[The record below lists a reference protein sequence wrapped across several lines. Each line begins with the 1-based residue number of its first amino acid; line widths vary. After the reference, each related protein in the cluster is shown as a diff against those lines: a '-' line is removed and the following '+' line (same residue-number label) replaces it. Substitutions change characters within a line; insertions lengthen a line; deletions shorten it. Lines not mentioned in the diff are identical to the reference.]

1 MEILFHYSLNSPGK
15 FYASLGRKA
24 GSGLCPGF
32 NTNFLKKP
40 VLVLL
45 MSACIFIAEGQINYT
60 SPKVKNPG
68 YPVVFA
74 IGHAHID
81 PVWRWNKDEGY
92 AEVFATFRSA
102 LDRMKEYP
110 DVAFIASSAQFYE
123 WVANT
128 DPKMFSEIKQ
138 RVAEG
143 RWNIV
148 GGWWIEPDLN
158 CPLGES
164 LIRQGLYGQ
173 LFFREHFGKKVK
185 IGFNPDSFG
194 HPWTLPQI
202 LKSQELEAYC
212 FMRPKITEKPG
223 IPAPLFNWLGPDGSE
238 IFTVQIAG
246 SYNHENS
253 EDFETYLERINDRY
267 AKDLPAVNTF
277 PFFYGVG
284 NHGGGPTIANIN
296 KIKEL
301 QAGKYPNMKFGTL
314 EGFVNQVKPMQ
325 NSFSTVNDELQHHA
339 RGCYSACSDI
349 KLWNRQAEAALLSAE
364 KISSIA
370 TVLFNM
376 PDQTARLRE
385 SWKRV
390 LFNQFHDIMAGS
402 AIESA
407 YADAHSDLGYAMSEA
422 KDIQSEGLQVL
433 VMTVNTAD
441 TAFKNSIPFIVFNPC
456 SWSVK
461 TYVHVEMERSDGKT
475 SPILYNSDGE
485 EVTYQEVRT
494 AGANVRWRASGI
506 FEAELPAFGY
516 EIFRMDFSNNKKPV
530 KSEAKVKVT
539 ENSLENELVKI
550 EFDRQTGSISSYF
563 DKKNQRELLTKPG
576 AMPVVL
582 NDPGDTWG
590 HNIEAYNQLVGQF
603 GKPEFTILE
612 TGPERAVLQ
621 VKTYYGNSFIV
632 QSFSL
637 YGNSGELDC
646 LVTLDWHE
654 LQKMLKLSI
663 PTIMTKGK
671 LTYSIPYGFIE
682 RPMNGNEEPG
692 QTWIDISG
700 NDSRGTFG
708 LSLLNDS
715 KCGYSVKDGDMQLT
729 VLHSAAWSHHIPDT
743 VRVNDGY
750 RYMEQGIHE
759 FTYKLVPHEGDW
771 RDANIALKSEE
782 YLVKPVVYLTNNHT
796 GTLPKKNSFITVTG
810 KGVSISA
817 AKISEDGKTWVL
829 RFIELNGKAP
839 KARVEIRSLNKAVD
853 FTMRPCEIKTFR
865 IPIGKTP
872 GGIMEVNALEE

>member
-1 MEILFHYSLNSPGK
+1 MM
-15 FYASLGRKA
+15 
-24 GSGLCPGF
+24 
-32 NTNFLKKP
+32 KKII
-40 VLVLL
+40 LVLL
-45 MSACIFIAEGQINYT
+45 LFAGIFVARGQTAGTMPGKNT
-60 SPKVKNPG
+60 VSPSVI
-68 YPVVFA
+68 A

-123 WVANT
+123 WVATT
-128 DPKMFSEIKQ
+128 DPKMFAEIKQ

-173 LFFREHFGKKVK
+173 LFFQKHFGKKVK
-185 IGFNPDSFG
+185 VGFNPDSFG

-202 LKSQELEAYC
+202 LNSQELEAYC

-223 IPAPLFNWLGPDGSE
+223 IPAPLFNWQGPDGSK
-238 IFTVQIAG
+238 IFAIQIAG

-253 EDFETYLERINDRY
+253 EDFETYLGRINDRY
-267 AKDLPAVNTF
+267 TKDLPAVNTF

-301 QAGKYPNMKFGTL
+301 QGGKYPGMKFGTL
-314 EGFVNQVKPMQ
+314 EDFVNRVKPLQ

-364 KISSIA
+364 KISSLS
-370 TVLFNM
+370 TSLFNM
-376 PDQTARLRE
+376 PDQTGRLGE

-407 YADAHSDLGYAMSEA
+407 YTDAHNDLGYAMSEA
-422 KDIQSEGLQVL
+422 KDIQTKGLQGI
-433 VMTVNTAD
+433 VMNVNTAD
-441 TAFKNSIPFIVFNPC
+441 TAFKNSIPFMVFNPG
-456 SWSVK
+456 SSAVK
-461 TYVHVEMERSDGKT
+461 TYIHVEMERGDGKT
-475 SPILYNSDGE
+475 SPVLYNSEGK
-485 EVTYQEVRT
+485 EVSWQEVRT
-494 AGANVRWRASGI
+494 AGANVRWRVSGI
-506 FEAELPAFGY
+506 FEAEIPAFGY
-516 EIFRMDFSNNKKPV
+516 EIFRMDFSGSKKPLR
-530 KSEAKVKVT
+530 SEAKVMVT
-539 ENSLENELVKI
+539 GNSLENDLVKI
-550 EFDRQTGSISSYF
+550 TFDKQSGGISSYF
-563 DKKNQRELLTKPG
+563 DKKNQRELFPKPG
-576 AMPVVL
+576 AVPVVL

-590 HNIEAYNQLVGQF
+590 HNIEAYNQVIGQF
-603 GKPEFTILE
+603 GKPEFVILE

-621 VKTYYGNSFIV
+621 VKSYYGNSSIV
-632 QSFSL
+632 QNFSL
-637 YGNSGELDC
+637 LKNSGELDC

-663 PTIMTKGK
+663 PTVLPQGK

-700 NDSRGTFG
+700 KDSRGAFG
-708 LSLLNDS
+708 IALLNDS
-715 KCGYSVKDGDMQLT
+715 KCGYSVKDGEMQLT
-729 VLHSAAWSHHIPDT
+729 ILHSTAWSHHIPDS
-743 VRVNDGY
+743 VHPGDGY
-750 RYMEQGIHE
+750 RYMEQGMHE
-759 FTYKLVPHEGDW
+759 FNYKLVPHDGDW
-771 RDANIALKSEE
+771 RDGNIAGEAGE
-782 YLVKPVVYLTNNHT
+782 YLMKPIVYLTNNHT
-796 GTLPKKNSFITVTG
+796 GTLPKKNSFITLEGDGVT
-810 KGVSISA
+810 ISA
-817 AKISEDGKTWVL
+817 AKIAEDGKAWVL
-829 RFIELNGKAP
+829 RCVELKGRETR
-839 KARVEIRSLNKAVD
+839 ARIGIRSLNKSVD
-853 FTMRPCEIKTFR
+853 FTMKPCEIKTFR
-865 IPIGKTP
+865 IPISKAP
-872 GGIMEVNALEE
+872 GGIKEVNALEE